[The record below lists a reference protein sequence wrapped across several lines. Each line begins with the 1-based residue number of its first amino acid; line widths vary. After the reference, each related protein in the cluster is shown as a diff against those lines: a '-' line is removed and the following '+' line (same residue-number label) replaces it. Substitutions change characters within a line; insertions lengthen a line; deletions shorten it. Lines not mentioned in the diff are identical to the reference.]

1 MSISIRRVYVKHSYF
16 PPMLERATSRL
27 LFFFVDNTKYLYN
40 LPRKGEKYIM
50 TKKNKW
56 EIERD
61 KLVVLRK
68 KAMKSLTPEQLSTI
82 KKVHITLDT
91 VLHNIREIDDIYLT
105 DIKEMDNCLWQ
116 LKSEFN
122 LEKD

>member
-1 MSISIRRVYVKHSYF
+1 
-16 PPMLERATSRL
+16 
-27 LFFFVDNTKYLYN
+27 
-40 LPRKGEKYIM
+40 M
-50 TKKNKW
+50 TKKTEW

-61 KLVVLRK
+61 KYVAIRK

-82 KKVHITLDT
+82 KKVHIILDT

-105 DIKEMDNCLWQ
+105 DIKEMDQIMWQ
-116 LKSEFN
+116 LKLEFN

>member
-1 MSISIRRVYVKHSYF
+1 
-16 PPMLERATSRL
+16 
-27 LFFFVDNTKYLYN
+27 
-40 LPRKGEKYIM
+40 M
-50 TKKNKW
+50 TKKTEW

-61 KLVVLRK
+61 KYVAIRE

-82 KKVHITLDT
+82 KKVHIILDT

-105 DIKEMDNCLWQ
+105 DIKEMDQIMWQ
-116 LKSEFN
+116 LKLEFN

>member
-1 MSISIRRVYVKHSYF
+1 MS
-16 PPMLERATSRL
+16 
-27 LFFFVDNTKYLYN
+27 
-40 LPRKGEKYIM
+40 EK
-50 TKKNKW
+50 TKW

-61 KLVVLRK
+61 KKVALRT
-68 KAMKSLTPEQLSTI
+68 KAMKSLTPEQLQTLE
-82 KKVHITLDT
+82 KVHITLDT